1 MIDLIGTIAAVL
13 TTLSFVPQAILVI
26 RTKRTEGIS
35 LTMYAMFTTGVAAWL
50 VYGLSLGA
58 MPIILANA
66 VTLALASVIL
76 TIKIRSVF
84 SAQPSAHGATAATSA
99 PIAS

>member
-1 MIDLIGTIAAVL
+1 MTDLIGTIAAVL

-35 LTMYAMFTTGVAAWL
+35 VTMYAMFTAGVAAWL
-50 VYGLSLGA
+50 VYGISLGA

-66 VTLALASVIL
+66 VTLALASIILVIR
-76 TIKIRSVF
+76 IRSGRGP
-84 SAQPSAHGATAATSA
+84 QPSAHGATAATSA